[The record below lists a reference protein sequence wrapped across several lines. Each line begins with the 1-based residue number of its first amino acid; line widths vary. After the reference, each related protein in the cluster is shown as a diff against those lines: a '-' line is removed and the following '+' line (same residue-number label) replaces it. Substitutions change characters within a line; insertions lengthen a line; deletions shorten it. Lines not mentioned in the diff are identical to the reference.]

1 MEQIKNRKANSR
13 LECNKDFVGSRFEY
27 NFQINQQFFSSFYN
41 AKTLF
46 LGFLLVVLFSCSKE
60 RKVTKHFEGVWIA
73 TEILENGVSKDMSKN
88 KIELDFFSNTSTK
101 YTAFA
106 ELEREDEFPSGIQF
120 AEYDVA
126 LVASEDAKRITFIHQ
141 YGTLNEFYE
150 EYEILKLNRR
160 KLLLKRIGSDIYFTY
175 EKLKDYD

>member
-1 MEQIKNRKANSR
+1 MILKFFKRYI
-13 LECNKDFVGSRFEY
+13 LIFFVG
-27 NFQINQQFFSSFYN
+27 
-41 AKTLF
+41 LF
-46 LGFLLVVLFSCSKE
+46 ILSACSKE

-73 TEILENGVSKDMSKN
+73 TEILENGDPKDMSKI

-106 ELEREDEFPSGIQF
+106 ELEREEEFSFGTQF

-126 LVASEDAKRITFIHQ
+126 LIASENAKNITFIHQ

-150 EYEILKLNRR
+150 EYEIVKLNRK
-160 KLLLKRIGSDIYFTY
+160 KLVIKRIGSEIYFTY
-175 EKLKDYD
+175 EKLKDYND